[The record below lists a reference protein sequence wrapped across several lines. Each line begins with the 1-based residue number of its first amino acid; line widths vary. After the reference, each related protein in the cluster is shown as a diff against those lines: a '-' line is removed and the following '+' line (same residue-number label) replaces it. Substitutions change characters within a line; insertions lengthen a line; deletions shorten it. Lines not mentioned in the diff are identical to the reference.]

1 MGQGVTGRTVPPG
14 GIPLTVGA
22 VVDNAATVLA
32 IHDAMAGRPLTDK
45 YLSVAGR
52 VPKPSVLHVPV
63 GTSFAECVALAGG
76 ELGEGDFIVAGG
88 PMMGRSMTWDQA
100 KREVVTKTTSGILV
114 LPADGAHAQRYQL
127 SVEKMLNRARSACI
141 QCSYCTQLC
150 PRYLLG
156 HPLRPN
162 RIMRK
167 LSMGAI
173 PELLEDEDVKAAQ
186 LCCECGVCE
195 LYACPMG
202 LAPRRVNQMVKGEL
216 AKAGIRSKFTGGDT
230 DPDREVRKAPTRKAA
245 ARAGVLEY
253 YDWEPGEAVEY
264 TPRRVEIPV
273 KMHIGAPSQPVVAV
287 GDRVERGQL
296 IARCPEGTMGAQIHA
311 SITGVVAAVGD
322 RIVIESR

>member
-1 MGQGVTGRTVPPG
+1 
-14 GIPLTVGA
+14 
-22 VVDNAATVLA
+22 
-32 IHDAMAGRPLTDK
+32 
-45 YLSVAGR
+45 
-52 VPKPSVLHVPV
+52 
-63 GTSFAECVALAGG
+63 
-76 ELGEGDFIVAGG
+76 
-88 PMMGRSMTWDQA
+88 MMGRSMTWDQA

-186 LCCECGVCE
+186 LCCECGICE

-202 LAPRRVNQMVKGEL
+202 LAPRRVNQLVKGEL

-230 DPDREVRKAPTRKAA
+230 NPDREVRKAPTRKAA